1 MFSLMTYFALLWLF
15 ESGGAL
21 TELCAASKAND
32 SCICKTQVTLNSVIS
47 IADCASINLESFSD
61 VSQFV
66 QNINFLDISRNKI
79 ENLEIEDKLSLGEL
93 ETFIISYN
101 KITNIE
107 AGFFDSLT
115 NLQELDLSHNNLSAL
130 PMLFQNNKNLR
141 ILNLSFNNI
150 VSLQDGFFTFLTNL
164 RNLDLSYN
172 SPNLGKLLSSTPQ
185 FLHDKLNITPSLL
198 HLRMDKIGLGE
209 LHIGYFNNF
218 NNLTHLS
225 LADNHLIVVPVVP
238 YSLEYLD
245 LSGSDF
251 VQLQGKNLSYHSLKI
266 LKLKRLHL
274 LKNIHHYAF
283 YNLQALEELYISEC
297 RNLKE
302 FNELVFGALN
312 KNTILP
318 LKKLSLARNG
328 LKRLNNTFK
337 FLIQQLDFIDL
348 TDNPWFCDCNLLWFQ
363 EIDNFYKEDLIR
375 YLRNYYC
382 HINLCA
388 YFKTHV

>member
-1 MFSLMTYFALLWLF
+1 MVSLMTYFALLWLF

-21 TELCAASKAND
+21 TELCAASKVND
-32 SCICKTQVTLNSVIS
+32 SCICKTQVTLNSVITM
-47 IADCASINLESFSD
+47 ADCASINMESFSD
-61 VSQFV
+61 VSQLV
-66 QNINFLDISRNKI
+66 KDVNFLDVSRNRI
-79 ENLEIEDKLSLGEL
+79 ENLENGDRVSRGEL

-101 KITNIE
+101 RIRNIE
-107 AGFFDSLT
+107 AGFFDNLT
-115 NLQELDLSHNNLSAL
+115 NLQKLDLSHNNLSVL
-130 PMLFQNNKNLR
+130 PILFQNNKNLK
-141 ILNLSFNNI
+141 ILDLSFNNI
-150 VSLQDGFFTFLTNL
+150 ASIEDGFFTFLTNL

-172 SPNLGKLLSSTPQ
+172 SPDLGKLLSSTPQ
-185 FLHDKLNITPSLL
+185 FLHDNLNITPSLE

-209 LHIGYFNNF
+209 LHIGYFNNL

-225 LADNHLIVVPVVP
+225 LADNHLMVVPVVP

-251 VQLQGKNLSYHSLKI
+251 VQLQGKNLSYHSLKV

-274 LKNIHHYAF
+274 LNNIHHYAF

-328 LKRLNNTFK
+328 LRRLNNTFK

-348 TDNPWFCDCNLLWFQ
+348 TNNPWFCDCDLMWFQ
-363 EIDNFYKEDLIR
+363 EIDNFYKGDSIR
-375 YLRNYYC
+375 YASAAVR
-382 HINLCA
+382 LC
-388 YFKTHV
+388 YFSSLLGL